1 MKIKNLIII
10 IYFSLLLNLNSL
22 AENIEFESSNMDIK
36 NNGNLI
42 IAFDSIIE
50 LKKKKNSYK
59 VKKSNLW
66 KNKKYYYIWGWCVF

>member
-59 VKKSNLW
+59 V
-66 KNKKYYYIWGWCVF
+66 